1 MRKHQTILIILLN
14 LLSCTEIFAH
24 GDHAHSAETS
34 GKNKSKSGKRSDE
47 DIKSWAFSLGLGSSI
62 SKPLTDPPT
71 TSASLA
77 SITTFGVPQPTY
89 QHEGHDGGGGDTSG
103 SGSSASFSTYF
114 SAGVAYR
121 MSKQVSLNLNFG
133 YIFSDADLMDPSLGL
148 SYSQPFAKKI
158 SLNYNVNLSA
168 PVSKSSQNQFKIT
181 TLSISAGPRYAVT
194 SKFSVGLSGALSM
207 TWYSKTVIVDE
218 KNISPIPREKTALLH
233 GDDEPGHAPDEP
245 VPQSTGNREFNRYG
259 VKMSAGY
266 KLGKVRL
273 DSNVGFAMIQK
284 QFGASYWGLD
294 ATILQVGYE
303 F

>member
-1 MRKHQTILIILLN
+1 MRKHQTTLTILLT
-14 LLSCTEIFAH
+14 LLSCNEMFAH
-24 GDHAHSAETS
+24 GDHAHPAETS
-34 GKNKSKSGKRSDE
+34 GKNKSKSGKKSDE
-47 DIKSWAFSLGLGSSI
+47 DIKSCTFSLGLGSSI

-71 TSASLA
+71 TSASIA
-77 SITTFGVPQPTY
+77 SMKAIVQPTY
-89 QHEGHDGGGGDTSG
+89 QHEGHDGGGGDASG

-194 SKFSVGLSGALSM
+194 SKFSVGLSGVLSM

-218 KNISPIPREKTALLH
+218 KNINPIPIERTTLLH
-233 GDDEPGHAPDEP
+233 SDDEPGHAPDEP

-259 VKMSAGY
+259 AKVSAGY
-266 KLGKVRL
+266 KFGKARL
-273 DSNVGFAMIQK
+273 DSNLGIAMIQK